1 MLKTLDIILVVV
13 MLSAAA
19 WTFAV
24 KHQSEVY
31 EEALRDVD
39 RQIALER
46 DTIALLEADLSL
58 LTQPIRLQR
67 LADAFQ
73 DELGLA
79 PLEAQQIVGPDE
91 LPAEPAVLTPE
102 PAENPDNFAQA
113 SAERAVR

>member
-1 MLKTLDIILVVV
+1 MLKTLDVILVIV

-46 DTIALLEADLSL
+46 DTIGLLEADLSL
-58 LTQPIRLQR
+58 LKQPIRLQR
-67 LADAFQ
+67 LAEAFQ

-79 PLEAQQIVGPDE
+79 PLEPQQIVGPDE
-91 LPAEPAVLTPE
+91 LPAEPAVLE
-102 PAENPDNFAQA
+102 PAPTDAADDFAQA